1 MMTNAT
7 STPEP
12 ISFLP
17 RLLDLVLCAAMAVF
31 SIAIGSVVGFM
42 LIGPLVQLA
51 GWSFQL
57 SWLTD
62 NGLNAGWLIGA
73 GLGLAAA
80 ISKIVSETQKRR
92 HSAFIKTACGKES
105 IDDEADLQAAAG
117 GQNVHNPSSKS
128 NGESTAQRNQSK
140 THSHLKK
147 YGSWKDR
154 RAPSFRQFIFA
165 TGFLAFVGV
174 LTGVMLGI
182 SLCLTLISVTTS
194 PFVPDSW
201 RPRIEQ
207 IEKNHGGSIS
217 TANSHREGG
226 TSFQHPLL
234 GPIMTWSILGM
245 TSAGLV
251 TGGFLSFFPD
261 EKEKSK
267 PDRARRKDK
276 QISGDSEN

>member
-1 MMTNAT
+1 MTKAT

-12 ISFLP
+12 TSFLP
-17 RLLDLVLCAAMAVF
+17 RLLDFVVCAAMAAF

-42 LIGPLVQLA
+42 LIAPLVQLA

-92 HSAFIKTACGKES
+92 HNALVKTACVTES
-105 IDDEADLQAAAG
+105 INDEPDQQAVAS
-117 GQNVHNPSSKS
+117 GQNVPHTSSKS
-128 NGESTAQRNQSK
+128 NGDSTSQQNQSN
-140 THSHLKK
+140 TYSHLKK

-182 SLCLTLISVTTS
+182 SLCLILISVTTS
-194 PFVPDSW
+194 PFVPNSW
-201 RPRIEQ
+201 RPKIEQ

-234 GPIMTWSILGM
+234 GPIMMWSVLGM
-245 TSAGLV
+245 TSVGLV
-251 TGGFLSFFPD
+251 TGGFLSFFPE
-261 EKEKSK
+261 EKERS
-267 PDRARRKDK
+267 
-276 QISGDSEN
+276 